1 MAEQTIATIKPVED
15 KLAKPVTGSFAP
27 QLSTHWVTEAIRGRQ
42 TFNDSDKD
50 NYFEG

>member
-1 MAEQTIATIKPVED
+1 MPEQIETTVPAVPAVDFTAEVNVHPVDE
-15 KLAKPVTGSFAP
+15 LT
-27 QLSTHWVTEAIRGRQ
+27 LGRQ

>member
-1 MAEQTIATIKPVED
+1 MAELTQTTAPAVDFTAEVNVHPVAE
-15 KLAKPVTGSFAP
+15 LT
-27 QLSTHWVTEAIRGRQ
+27 LGRQ

>member
-1 MAEQTIATIKPVED
+1 MFEISSENAAESTQVAQVAPFTPLVSAESVVTAT
-15 KLAKPVTGSFAP
+15 
-27 QLSTHWVTEAIRGRQ
+27 HGRQ